1 MDAMTIVVCSAFR
14 RLIPIMECSIDDT
27 ARISSESRA
36 ATLEPRDNTLSH
48 TASSFANVISV
59 TASGAE

>member
-14 RLIPIMECSIDDT
+14 RLIPIMECFIDDT

-36 ATLEPRDNTLSH
+36 ATLGPRDNTLGH
-48 TASSFANVISV
+48 TASSFANVILV
-59 TASGAE
+59 MAPRAE